1 MVSKNNKKATT
12 NDQILTGQIA
22 DPAQVAK
29 EIRHVRD
36 AKGGLVFSTDEWSS
50 QCQAHF
56 ESL

>member
-1 MVSKNNKKATT
+1 MTKFSQDKLMT
-12 NDQILTGQIA
+12 